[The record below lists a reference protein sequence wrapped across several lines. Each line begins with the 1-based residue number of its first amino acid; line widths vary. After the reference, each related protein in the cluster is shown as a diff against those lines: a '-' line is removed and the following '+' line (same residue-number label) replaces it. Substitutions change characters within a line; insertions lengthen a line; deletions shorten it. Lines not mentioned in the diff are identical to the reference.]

1 MPRQVYLGLGSNLG
15 DRAGYLRRARENLA
29 PEVKLLRA
37 SSVYETPPWGY
48 SDQPAFLNQVVE
60 VQTDLEPEALLAKL
74 KGIESELGRV
84 KNFRYGP
91 RCIDLDI
98 LFYEHCV
105 YQSERLTIPHPSL
118 AERAF
123 VLVPMNEL
131 APNFIHPL
139 LHKPISELLA
149 GLGGYEVDLFQG
161 ETP

>member
-98 LFYEHCV
+98 LFYENCV

>member
-29 PEVKLLRA
+29 PEVNLLRA

-98 LFYEHCV
+98 LFYENCV

>member
-29 PEVKLLRA
+29 PELNLLRA

-48 SDQPAFLNQVVE
+48 TNQPAFLNQVVE
-60 VQTDLEPEALLAKL
+60 VQTDLEPEALLVKL

-98 LFYEHCV
+98 LFYENRV
-105 YQSERLTIPHPSL
+105 YQSERLTIPHPAL

-131 APNFIHPL
+131 APNFVHPL
-139 LHKPISELLA
+139 QHKPISELLA
-149 GLGGYEVDLFQG
+149 ALGGHEISLY
-161 ETP
+161 

>member
-29 PEVKLLRA
+29 PEVNLLRA

-48 SDQPAFLNQVVE
+48 TDQPAFLNQVVE
-60 VQTDLEPEALLAKL
+60 VQTDLEPEALLVKL

-98 LFYEHCV
+98 LFYENRI

-123 VLVPMNEL
+123 VLVPINEL
-131 APNFIHPL
+131 APNFVHPL
-139 LHKPISELLA
+139 LHKAISELLA
-149 GLGGYEVDLFQG
+149 ALGGHEISLYQG

>member
-29 PEVKLLRA
+29 PEVNLLRA

-98 LFYEHCV
+98 LFYVNCV

>member
-98 LFYEHCV
+98 LFYENCV

-139 LHKPISELLA
+139 LHEPISELLA
-149 GLGGYEVDLFQG
+149 SLGGYEVDLFQG

>member
-29 PEVKLLRA
+29 PEVNLLRA

-48 SDQPAFLNQVVE
+48 TDQPAFLNQVVE
-60 VQTDLEPEALLAKL
+60 VQTDLEPEALLVKL

-98 LFYEHCV
+98 LFYENRV

-123 VLVPMNEL
+123 VLVPINEL
-131 APNFIHPL
+131 APNFVHPL
-139 LHKPISELLA
+139 LHKAISELLA
-149 GLGGYEVDLFQG
+149 ALGGHEISLYQG